1 MFSPKR
7 LSCTLFCTTLLLS
20 ASTLLTGCSN
30 NAVTLPAV
38 SVTGNWQIASSAASA
53 SRLPSISGE
62 LTGTSA
68 AMTGILHS
76 DSASSC
82 IAPTSPF
89 DVAGS
94 TDSTGLT
101 TLTGN
106 GVAGGTLT
114 ITGTLAA
121 NGKSFSKAS
130 YNVAGGT
137 CAFAAVATGATAQS
151 YTPISGNYAGNFS
164 DAGGQVI
171 AVTAALSQSPSSD
184 ANGNFT
190 LSGTGSFPS
199 NPCFNSPVTVSNTQV
214 TGGNFTFTYADPTT
228 TNSVVSNGTFSTDG
242 TMLTVTNW
250 SLTGPCGPDSG
261 TGLLTQQ

>member
-1 MFSPKR
+1 MSSSKR
-7 LSCTLFCTTLLLS
+7 LSCTILSAALLLS
-20 ASTLLTGCSN
+20 SSIVLAGCSN
-30 NAVTLPAV
+30 NSVIQPAV
-38 SVTGNWQIASSAASA
+38 SVTGNWQIASTAPAA
-53 SRLPSISGE
+53 SRLPAISGE

-68 AMTGILHS
+68 AITGILHS
-76 DSASSC
+76 DSVSSC

-101 TLTGN
+101 TLTGT

-114 ITGTLAA
+114 ISGTLAP

-151 YTPISGNYAGNFS
+151 YSPISGNYAGNFS
-164 DAGGQVI
+164 DAGGQII
-171 AVTAALSQSPSSD
+171 AVTAALTQSPTSD
-184 ANGNFT
+184 GNGNFT

-199 NPCFNSPVTVSNTQV
+199 NPCFVSPIPVSNTQV
-214 TGGNFTFTYADPTT
+214 TGGSFTFTYSDPSTQ
-228 TNSVVSNGTFSTDG
+228 NGVVSNGTFSTDG
-242 TMLTVTNW
+242 TMLTVTSW
-250 SLTGPCGPDSG
+250 TLSGPCGPDSG
-261 TGLLTQQ
+261 TGLLTKQ